1 MLAADKSSTTSKR
14 TGIKTMPDPKKGFV
28 YLVGA
33 GPGRPDLITLRG
45 AELIRIADCIICDK
59 LANPA
64 LLEMAR
70 PDAEIVNVPKR
81 IGAGSFTQDQIN
93 RILVA
98 KALEGKVVVRLKG
111 GDPCIFGRV
120 TEEVVALNEVGVSF
134 EIVPGITA
142 AIAASEYTGIM
153 LTDRRYSSQ
162 VAFITGREADGK
174 QDTNIDWDVLARF
187 PGTLVFYMGIGSLG
201 LIAERLM
208 ANGRDVETPVALV
221 ANATLPSQRVV
232 RAPLNRIV
240 ETCEREKIE
249 PPALIIVGAAAA
261 GESELD
267 WFMKQPLFGKT
278 IVTTRDQAG
287 NAEFAGKILDR
298 GGCPVEFSTIAIKP
312 LTDGNEFLKAMSH
325 LADYDW
331 VIFTSPNGI
340 RVFFDAMAA
349 LGKDARVFASNK
361 LATLGVKTAAALA
374 ERGLRADF
382 VPTVF
387 TGRELGW
394 QLVASTN
401 LNGKKVLSLRSDLAT
416 NDLVDVL
423 EKGGATVHDVGL
435 YTAVPRTGDADAL
448 RKQIEDGG
456 IDWLTFASPS
466 AVRNFFDAIA
476 PETVNGSRTRVA
488 SIGPVTSEQL
498 KKLGVRIDLTAAEY
512 TTDGLLDAIEAAEKT
527 A

>member
-1 MLAADKSSTTSKR
+1 MSQ
-14 TGIKTMPDPKKGFV
+14 PKKGFV
-28 YLVGA
+28 YLLGA
-33 GPGRPDLITLRG
+33 GPGRADLITLRG

-93 RILVA
+93 EILVA

-120 TEEVVALNEVGVSF
+120 TEEVVALNKVGVGF

-201 LIAERLM
+201 LITERLM
-208 ANGRDVETPVALV
+208 ANGRAADTPVALV
-221 ANATLPSQRVV
+221 ANATFPTQRVV
-232 RAPLNRIV
+232 RAPLNEIV

-249 PPALIIVGAAAA
+249 PPALIIIGEAAK

-278 IVTTRDQAG
+278 IVTTRDKAG
-287 NAEFAGKILDR
+287 NAEFARKILDR
-298 GGCPVEFSTIAIKP
+298 GGRPVEFSTIAIQP
-312 LTDGNEFLKAMSH
+312 LTDGNEFLKAMTR
-325 LADYDW
+325 LADYEW

-340 RVFFDAMAA
+340 KVFFDAMNA
-349 LGKDARVFASNK
+349 LGKDSRVFGSNR
-361 LATLGVKTAAALA
+361 LATLGIKTAEALA
-374 ERGLRADF
+374 RHGLKADF

-387 TGRELGW
+387 TGRELGR
-394 QLVASTN
+394 QLVASAN
-401 LNGKKVLSLRSDLAT
+401 LSGKKVLSLRSELAT
-416 NDLVDVL
+416 NDLVEVL
-423 EKGGATVHDVGL
+423 QEGGAEVDDVPL
-435 YTAVPRTGDADAL
+435 YTAVPRTGDAEAL
-448 RKQIEDGG
+448 REQIEQGQ
-456 IDWLTFASPS
+456 IDWITFASPS

-476 PETVNGSRTRVA
+476 PEAVNTSQAKIA

-498 KKLGVRIDLTAAEY
+498 KELRVRIDLMASEY
-512 TTDGLLDAIEAAEKT
+512 TTDGLLHAIEAAEKP